1 MKNLKLESELA
12 SKIENNSCC
21 FPLFQKDDSDKSSR
35 DQNKDNTQ
43 VKVIRELVWLFENPL
58 KVSTWIFSCYM

>member
-43 VKVIRELVWLFENPL
+43 VKVIRELV
-58 KVSTWIFSCYM
+58 